1 MQCKSS
7 FTIFNPSLG
16 NGKIHLRFHFVCV
29 RMIFYIICTC
39 WIHRY
44 FIKFS
49 KFCTFV
55 MKLLVTSL
63 VMCWLLFWN
72 FWTIISIC
80 FFLKESFKD
89 KIESMILFLRYYW
102 NMPPPSS
109 LKLCNKPPMVGK
121 IYSYTYSLCA
131 HACVV
136 CNHRFCSSIQGEKKL
151 IRDDL
156 CILWNWRRFKPRILQ
171 AYKFLN
177 V

>member
-1 MQCKSS
+1 MEKSTYD
-7 FTIFNPSLG
+7 FILYVLG
-16 NGKIHLRFHFVCV
+16 WYSTSYARVESTGILSN
-29 RMIFYIICTC
+29 
-39 WIHRY
+39 
-44 FIKFS
+44 FS

-156 CILWNWRRFKPRILQ
+156 CILWN
-171 AYKFLN
+171 
-177 V
+177 

>member
-1 MQCKSS
+1 MEKFTYDLILYVLGWHSTSYARVKSTGILS
-7 FTIFNPSLG
+7 
-16 NGKIHLRFHFVCV
+16 
-29 RMIFYIICTC
+29 
-39 WIHRY
+39 
-44 FIKFS
+44 KFS

-121 IYSYTYSLCA
+121 IYSYTYSLCMPMLVLFA
-131 HACVV
+131 ITDFV
-136 CNHRFCSSIQGEKKL
+136 L
-151 IRDDL
+151 
-156 CILWNWRRFKPRILQ
+156 P
-171 AYKFLN
+171 YK
-177 V
+177 VKRSW